1 MAGGAAF
8 HLLASLFR
16 GSVPRLDS
24 TYAGSAEIAI
34 AVTSIFSLFAASPSR
49 LCGFSLGRRP
59 PSQRALARMARSQTS
74 SALLS
79 RAYRRC
85 HNGDMDQTELSW
97 PPVAPEPA
105 GQIGSAPP
113 ANPFGE
119 KQASRRSLRRRVGS
133 ALAGGGALIA
143 KFAVQLKGLLFL
155 LPKAKLLV
163 TAASALVSVA
173 AYSLLW
179 GWQFAI
185 GFVVLL
191 FIHEMGHVIQLR
203 REGISASAPTFIPF
217 LGAVIASRSLGDDA
231 YAEAKVGLAGP
242 VLGTLGAAG
251 CLAIGE
257 ATGSGLFMALAYI
270 GFLVNL
276 FNLIPVVPLDGGR
289 AMAAMS
295 PWLWFVG
302 FGVIVTAAIAFH
314 SPFLVLIALFAGY
327 ELWRRWQHR
336 RSRTIESA
344 AYYRVPPRARLVVG
358 LLYIG
363 LIAVLAV
370 GMDISYVARTI
381 S

>member
-1 MAGGAAF
+1 
-8 HLLASLFR
+8 
-16 GSVPRLDS
+16 
-24 TYAGSAEIAI
+24 
-34 AVTSIFSLFAASPSR
+34 
-49 LCGFSLGRRP
+49 
-59 PSQRALARMARSQTS
+59 
-74 SALLS
+74 
-79 RAYRRC
+79 
-85 HNGDMDQTELSW
+85 MDQTEITW

-105 GQIGSAPP
+105 GQITSAPP

-119 KQASRRSLRRRVGS
+119 KQAGRRSLRRRVGS
-133 ALAGGGALIA
+133 ALAGAGALIA
-143 KFAVQLKGLLFL
+143 KFAAQLKGLLFL
-155 LPKAKLLV
+155 LPKAKLLL
-163 TAASALVSVA
+163 TAGSALVSVA

-179 GWQFAI
+179 GWQFAV

-242 VLGTLGAAG
+242 VLGTLGAAA

-257 ATGSGLFMALAYI
+257 ASGSGLFLALAYI

-276 FNLIPVVPLDGGR
+276 FNLLPVVPLDGGR

-302 FGVIVTAAIAFH
+302 FGAIVTGAIAFH
-314 SPFLVLIALFAGY
+314 SPFLVLIAVFAGY

-336 RSRTIESA
+336 RSGTIESA

-358 LLYIG
+358 LVYIG

-370 GMDISYVARTI
+370 GMDISYVARTV